1 MSRGGDYMV
10 DSADWPVIG
19 MTVEETAEALRV
31 DVKTVR
37 RLIKDGSIPARKVGV
52 GWRVEPEAVKEWLRQ
67 GTPQAELDD

>member
-1 MSRGGDYMV
+1 MV
-10 DSADWPVIG
+10 DSADWPIIG

-37 RLIKDGSIPARKVGV
+37 RLIKDGSIPARKDGV

>member
-1 MSRGGDYMV
+1 MV

-67 GTPQAELDD
+67 GTPQAELDAPRPGYWS

>member
-10 DSADWPVIG
+10 DSADWPIIG

>member
-1 MSRGGDYMV
+1 MV

-19 MTVEETAEALRV
+19 MTVEETAEALWV

-37 RLIKDGSIPARKVGV
+37 RLLKDGSIPARKVGV
-52 GWRVEPEAVKEWLRQ
+52 GWRVEPEAVKEWLRK